1 MDQNAELLMEIY
13 KNSELERA
21 VLGRLIRRCEDASF
35 RNLMADHFTVY
46 HTIMQEAHDELN
58 THGILAQEY
67 GPFEKK
73 TDLFFHRTPS
83 ADRQNVI
90 PYGRNARA
98 GECNRPD

>member
-67 GPFEKK
+67 GPFEKSRSF
-73 TDLFFHRTPS
+73 LPS
-83 ADRQNVI
+83 HSICGSTKRHPIWQKCSC
-90 PYGRNARA
+90 G
-98 GECNRPD
+98 GM